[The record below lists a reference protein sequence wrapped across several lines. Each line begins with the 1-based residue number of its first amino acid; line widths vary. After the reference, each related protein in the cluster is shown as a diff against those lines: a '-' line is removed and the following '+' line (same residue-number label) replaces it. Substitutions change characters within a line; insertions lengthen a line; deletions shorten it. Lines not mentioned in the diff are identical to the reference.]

1 MKKKIILFFGLIITF
16 MIVSFIYISH
26 TLLIRNNVHE
36 IAGIKCARNLRVTV
50 NYPFCSTVLDC
61 MEDCSTVK
69 GGFVEA
75 KTIAGFGEQDR
86 CFCYTKNGIEN
97 IW

>member
-1 MKKKIILFFGLIITF
+1 MKQEIIVIFGGIMF
-16 MIVSFIYISH
+16 
-26 TLLIRNNVHE
+26 LLIFFAFISYVLLIKDNVHE

-50 NYPFCSTVLDC
+50 DYPFCSTVLDC
-61 MEDCSTVK
+61 MEDCFTVK

-75 KTIAGFGEQDR
+75 KTIGGFGEQDR
-86 CFCYTKNGIEN
+86 CFCYTKNGVEN